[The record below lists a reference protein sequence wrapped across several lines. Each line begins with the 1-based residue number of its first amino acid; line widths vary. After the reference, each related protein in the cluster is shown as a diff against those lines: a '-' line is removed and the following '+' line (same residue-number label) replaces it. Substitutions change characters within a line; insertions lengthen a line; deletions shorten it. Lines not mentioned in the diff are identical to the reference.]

1 MQDSGLSE
9 FKSFLGHL
17 QTGDN
22 IISIAF
28 SARISRSGEVEFD
41 FGSFPLTDETSF
53 LMKYWDDDFSAHNSI
68 SLSGKSADGIE
79 CKTGDLQFT
88 ALGLESH
95 KETGTRLSPKGCCSR
110 AEFHRKLIESGSK
123 PVLRMHVKG
132 FQNFGQLSSKNRLG
146 TVTMGG
152 RHSIDDFDTITGH
165 ISIYSD
171 TEPAD
176 LDEWRK
182 TADNLLEHIRRVMSF
197 ASASILQVPIIEF
210 FAGDNLDVVALSQTK
225 HTPTSMRVF
234 HYLDQQPVFDAAVMS
249 FFNPPF
255 KVNNL
260 FFAIEWFA
268 MDATYNEV
276 FLLNAM
282 TVLENLIASNLSEK
296 DAHIRPQKEF
306 DGIRRNLRQVIS
318 RCVDKWSAEDSAKA
332 AEAVAELNERLVD
345 LNRRSIL
352 TKLKIL
358 AERWSV
364 PLDGIGDDKIR
375 AAKRARD
382 LIVHRGNYYED
393 GKKID
398 DLWEHITVVR
408 EVVVRFLLM
417 AIGYKGRYYSY
428 LGGYHESQFP
438 PKTAVSNAR

>member
-1 MQDSGLSE
+1 MQDRGLSE
-9 FKSFLGHL
+9 FKSFSGHL
-17 QTGDN
+17 QAGYN
-22 IISIAF
+22 IIPITF
-28 SARISRSGEVEFD
+28 SARIDRSGEVEFD
-41 FGSFPLTDETSF
+41 FEYIPLTNETGF
-53 LMKYWDDDFSAHNSI
+53 LMKYWDDEYSAHNRI
-68 SLSGKSADGIE
+68 SLSGRSIDGIDF
-79 CKTGDLQFT
+79 KIDDLLVT
-88 ALGLESH
+88 LGHEYH
-95 KETGTRLSPKGCCSR
+95 KETGPLINLKGSCSR
-110 AEFHRKLIESGSK
+110 AEFHRKLVESDPK
-123 PVLRMHVKG
+123 PVLRMHLKG
-132 FQNFGQLSSKNRLG
+132 FQNFGQLSSRSCLG

-152 RHSIDDFDTITGH
+152 HHSIDDFDTITGH

-171 TEPAD
+171 NEPAD

-182 TADNLLEHIRRVMSF
+182 AADNLLEHIRRVMSF
-197 ASASILQVPIIEF
+197 ASASILQAPIIEF
-210 FAGDNLDVVALSQTK
+210 FADDNLSVVALSQTK
-225 HTPTSMRVF
+225 HAPTAMRVF
-234 HYLDQQPVFDAAVMS
+234 HYLDQQPVFDVAVMS

-282 TVLENLIASNLSEK
+282 TVLENLIASNLNEK
-296 DAHIRPQKEF
+296 DAHILLQKEF
-306 DGIRRNLRQVIS
+306 DKIRRNLRYVIIK
-318 RCVDKWSAEDSAKA
+318 CVDKWSADESAKSK
-332 AEAVAELNERLVD
+332 EIIAELNERLAD

-352 TKLKIL
+352 NKLKIL

-364 PLDGIGDDKIR
+364 PLDGISDDKIK

-393 GKKID
+393 GGKKRD

-408 EVVVRFLLM
+408 EVVVRFLLT

-428 LGGYHESQFP
+428 LGGYHEEQFP
-438 PKTAVSNAR
+438 PQVGLG